1 MTPLRWMHGE
11 LMPPAAP
18 RGRESTDNMRT
29 VGWLPEVLEV
39 GGARRA
45 DAPSI
50 IGTAQG
56 ETSRRPEAGV
66 GQPSLPTIALDLA
79 AALVYAVDH
88 DLRRTIYRE
97 SRR

>member
-1 MTPLRWMHGE
+1 MT
-11 LMPPAAP
+11 
-18 RGRESTDNMRT
+18 DK
-29 VGWLPEVLEV
+29 GWLPEVLEV

-66 GQPSLPTIALDLA
+66 GQPSLPTVALDLA

-88 DLRRTIYRE
+88 DLRRTVYQRRGDRAQE
-97 SRR
+97 QLWPEGSRLDPEDRATP